1 MAVKTSREIGSPR
14 RSIVGVALSLGVMV
28 SVAAGIGACSGGGS
42 GGSEGAGAA
51 GSGGAGGTGGGG
63 PSGPTPYELFLRV
76 EPDLVANCNICHK
89 KGGSAPAPFLAGMT
103 PEERYQTITFWPGI
117 VVSAP
122 EQSILMTHPESP
134 NHGGGEAPKIPDDVK
149 PAVLEWLTAEAEALP
164 PGNPEDIGPSVR
176 PFRPLPGGALNTVYL
191 DSLGPEFE
199 YMSIA
204 FFAETLGG
212 TSEAPTMLRLTN
224 ITVHPVVDKPLH
236 IVHPLFTVYVPGQAG
251 DPDPVDSFSNLDQTF
266 TLGGDNTL
274 GTGELVLTNWQK
286 GAYLGIAFEIVEVY
300 GGNAGPGTGCL
311 DLVTFQQQVV
321 PAMQTCM
328 MKCHGGTNPQAKGT
342 MDLSELNAMMPTA
355 ACQEVRARI
364 KPGDPATSQILQVT
378 DPVQPI
384 VHMYKFDGDLNAYNA
399 FKTKV
404 EPWIMAE
411 QQ

>member
-1 MAVKTSREIGSPR
+1 MKTSRETGSR
-14 RSIVGVALSLGVMV
+14 GRSILGLLLSLGVV
-28 SVAAGIGACSGGGS
+28 VTIAGMSACSS
-42 GGSEGAGAA
+42 NNSEGSSEGTGA
-51 GSGGAGGTGGGG
+51 SGGAGGAGGGE
-63 PSGPTPYELFLRV
+63 PAGPTPYELFLKI

-89 KGGSAPAPFLAGMT
+89 KGGSAPAPFLAGET

-117 VVSAP
+117 VTKAP
-122 EQSILMTHPESP
+122 EQSILLTHPESP
-134 NHGGGEAPKIPDDVK
+134 NHGGGEAPKIPENVK
-149 PAVLEWLTAEAEALP
+149 PGVLEWLTAEADGLP
-164 PGNPEDIGPSVR
+164 DGNGDIGPSVR

-191 DSLGPEFE
+191 DALGEDFQ

-204 FFAETLGG
+204 FFAEAIGG
-212 TSEAPTMLRLTN
+212 TSDAPTMLRLTN

-236 IVHPLFTVYVPGQAG
+236 IVHPVFTVYVPGQPG

-274 GTGELVLTNWQK
+274 GTGEVVLTNWQK
-286 GAYLGIAFEIVEVY
+286 GAYLGIAFELIEVY
-300 GGNAGPGTGCL
+300 GGNAGPGTGCN
-311 DLVTFQQQVV
+311 DLVNFQQNVV

-328 MKCHGGTNPQAKGT
+328 MKCHGGANPQAKGT
-342 MDLSELNAMMPTA
+342 MDLSELNVMMPSA

-364 KPGDPATSQILQVT
+364 KPGDPAASQILQVT

>member
-1 MAVKTSREIGSPR
+1 MKTSREIGSPG
-14 RSIVGVALSLGVMV
+14 RSILALLLSLGVV
-28 SVAAGIGACSGGGS
+28 VTIAGMSGCSSSNSEGSSEGTGATGGG
-42 GGSEGAGAA
+42 
-51 GSGGAGGTGGGG
+51 GGAGGGGGGG
-63 PSGPTPYELFLRV
+63 PSGPSAYELFLKI

-117 VVSAP
+117 VVKAP
-122 EQSILMTHPESP
+122 EQSILLTHPESA
-134 NHGGGEAPKIPDDVK
+134 NHGGGEAPRIPEGVK
-149 PAVLEWLTAEAEALP
+149 PGVLEWLTAEAAGLP
-164 PGNPEDIGPSVR
+164 EGNGDIGPSVR

-191 DSLGPEFE
+191 DALGEEFQ

-204 FFAETLGG
+204 FFAEALGG
-212 TSEAPTMLRLTN
+212 TSDEPTMLRLTN

-236 IVHPLFTVYVPGQAG
+236 IMHPVFTVYVPGQPG

-274 GTGELVLTNWQK
+274 GTGEVVLTNWQK
-286 GAYLGIAFEIVEVY
+286 GAYLGIAFELIEVY
-300 GGNAGPGTGCL
+300 GGNAGPGTGCANL
-311 DLVTFQQQVV
+311 TLFQQEVV
-321 PAMQTCM
+321 PVMQTCM
-328 MKCHGGTNPQAKGT
+328 MKCHGGANPQAKGT

>member
-1 MAVKTSREIGSPR
+1 M
-14 RSIVGVALSLGVMV
+14 ALSLGVMV
-28 SVAAGIGACSGGGS
+28 TVAVGISACSGGGAGDS
-42 GGSEGAGAA
+42 GAGA
-51 GSGGAGGTGGGG
+51 SGGGGVGGMGGG
-63 PSGPTPYELFLRV
+63 PSGPSAYELFLEV
-76 EPDLVANCNICHK
+76 EPDLVTNCNICHK
-89 KGGSAPAPFLAGMT
+89 KGGSAPAPFLAGET

-134 NHGGGEAPKIPDDVK
+134 NHGDGEAPKIPDAVK
-149 PAVLEWLTAEAEALP
+149 PKVLAWLTAESDNLP
-164 PGNPEDIGPSVR
+164 STDPADIGPSVR

-191 DSLGPEFE
+191 DDLGPEFE
-199 YMSIA
+199 YMSIS
-204 FFAETLGG
+204 FFAEALGG
-212 TSEAPTMLRLTN
+212 SSDAPTMLRLTN
-224 ITVHPVVDKPLH
+224 ITVHPVVDRPLH
-236 IVHPLFTVYVPGQAG
+236 IVHPLFTVYVPGQKG

-266 TLGGDNTL
+266 TLGGENTL

-286 GAYLGIAFEIVEVY
+286 GAYVGIAFELIEVY
-300 GGNAGPGTGCL
+300 GGNAGPGTGCK
-311 DLVTFQQQVV
+311 DLAMFKANVA

-342 MDLSELNAMMPTA
+342 MDLSELNAMMPDA

-399 FKTKV
+399 FKAKV

-411 QQ
+411 Q